1 MANNSIG
8 GFFVSLGIKQDAS
21 FKAGEDALKKFIGTA
36 TKVAALA
43 SVKLAGSLEN
53 TNLKLAKSIG
63 ISVQDLKAWQDA
75 ASKAGISGSAL
86 TSSMANLE
94 TKMQKLKLG
103 EIDQGLAKNLGM
115 LGIGYDQFAGMN
127 ANERINS
134 VFKAAGAMQD
144 QAKAA
149 VLVGDILGSAGREYY
164 DWLAL
169 SGSTLSKELSEA
181 KALNFTTEE
190 SAKGAA
196 AFNAEFNAIVS
207 STKSIGLLI
216 SSKIGEALTPVA
228 KKVKEILAAN
238 KEFIASGI
246 IGVVDVLGKIGR
258 GMGDVLMNLTGADSI
273 GEALGKIVDGV
284 RKIAGPAI
292 EQSIELLKDLASAM
306 HALLS
311 GDWKAL
317 GDSLYKFFEDYA
329 AGLRKLIFGQTVE
342 ETAHDI
348 GNGQAGVGKKIIA
361 SVESAF
367 TSDKEKAAAIDHGFA
382 DEKSRRKHKA
392 MASQILARQIY
403 ETDPAYKDLRDKYSF
418 SEIGTWSLS
427 DVNPENWSNASK
439 LMFNEFLNLWG
450 DKNGYGSKL
459 QAMGTGSVMGNW
471 YDLNPLQYSMGKTRG
486 RPVKDGIIS
495 PKGDTVQVAPD
506 DWVFA
511 ARNLGDMAS
520 AFIPQSV
527 MSNAT
532 TSNASYT
539 ITQEFTFNG
548 TSRDMAGEVM
558 RQAYRGTQS
567 GLMAAMNKSTQRV
580 QLMPG
585 LR

>member
-8 GFFVSLGIKQDAS
+8 GFFVSLGMKIDQS
-21 FKAGEDALKKFIGTA
+21 FKAGEDAVSKFIGTA
-36 TKVAALA
+36 GKATAA
-43 SVKLAGSLEN
+43 AGGMAKIAGTVEN
-53 TNLKLAKSIG
+53 SNLKMAKSIG

-127 ANERINS
+127 ANERMNS

-246 IGVVDVLGKIGR
+246 IGIVDVLGKIGR

-273 GEALGKIVDGV
+273 GEALGKIAEGV
-284 RKIAGPAI
+284 KKFAGPVI
-292 EQSIELLKDLASAM
+292 EKSIELVKDLAAAM
-306 HALLS
+306 RALWV
-311 GDWKAL
+311 GDWGAL
-317 GDSLYKFFEDYA
+317 GEAIKNFCTNLSL
-329 AGLRKLIFGQTVE
+329 
-342 ETAHDI
+342 
-348 GNGQAGVGKKIIA
+348 
-361 SVESAF
+361 
-367 TSDKEKAAAIDHGFA
+367 GFA
-382 DEKSRRKHKA
+382 NL
-392 MASQILARQIY
+392 MCF
-403 ETDPAYKDLRDKYSF
+403 ET
-418 SEIGTWSLS
+418 
-427 DVNPENWSNASK
+427 
-439 LMFNEFLNLWG
+439 
-450 DKNGYGSKL
+450 
-459 QAMGTGSVMGNW
+459 
-471 YDLNPLQYSMGKTRG
+471 
-486 RPVKDGIIS
+486 
-495 PKGDTVQVAPD
+495 
-506 DWVFA
+506 
-511 ARNLGDMAS
+511 
-520 AFIPQSV
+520 
-527 MSNAT
+527 
-532 TSNASYT
+532 
-539 ITQEFTFNG
+539 
-548 TSRDMAGEVM
+548 
-558 RQAYRGTQS
+558 
-567 GLMAAMNKSTQRV
+567 
-580 QLMPG
+580 
-585 LR
+585 